1 MSNLEMWT
9 IYTNPGEGRG
19 EYVAR
24 KWIVILGSNEPLA
37 TGVTV
42 KSKTLA
48 KVRRKLPP
56 GLVCLPRDPYDD
68 PGIVESWM

>member
-1 MSNLEMWT
+1 MSNLELWT
-9 IYTNPGEGRG
+9 IYNNPSDCPGEF
-19 EYVAR
+19 VAR
-24 KWIVILGSNEPLA
+24 KWVVILGSNQPHA
-37 TGVTV
+37 TNVTV

-56 GLVCLPRDPYDD
+56 GLVRMPRDPSDD